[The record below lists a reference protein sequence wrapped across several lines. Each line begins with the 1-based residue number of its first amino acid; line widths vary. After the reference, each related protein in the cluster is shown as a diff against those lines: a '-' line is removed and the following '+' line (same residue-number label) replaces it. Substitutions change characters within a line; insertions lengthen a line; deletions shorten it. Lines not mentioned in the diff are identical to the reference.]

1 MLNDI
6 GEITRQSKM
15 LVHLIGCSKG
25 EVVVEPAVIQ
35 WYWGYLRAV
44 GSSSTEMVIGKS
56 SDVITSCIL
65 HCKVL
70 ALEFL
75 QLYTGTI
82 VEIQLWENVPVMG
95 EVKGRFVLMSTV
107 EFGCVLVIIIE
118 ERRALASII
127 ESYSI
132 ASIRRNAL
140 VVHRCIR
147 CIINVIVPL
156 VDTYTQC

>member
-25 EVVVEPAVIQ
+25 EVIVEPAVIQ
-35 WYWGYLRAV
+35 WYRGYLRAV
-44 GSSSTEMVIGKS
+44 SSSSTEMVIGKS

-70 ALEFL
+70 ALEL
-75 QLYTGTI
+75 LKLNTSTV
-82 VEIQLWENVPVMG
+82 VEIQLWEDIPVMG
-95 EVKGRFVLMSTV
+95 KVKGCLILMSTI
-107 EFGCVLVIIIE
+107 ELRCILVIIIE

-127 ESYSI
+127 ESYRI
-132 ASIRRNAL
+132 ASIRRDAL
-140 VVHRCIR
+140 IIHCCIR
-147 CIINVIVPL
+147 CIINMIVPF

>member
-1 MLNDI
+1 MV
-6 GEITRQSKM
+6 
-15 LVHLIGCSKG
+15 VHLIGCSKG
-25 EVVVEPAVIQ
+25 KVIVEPAVIQ
-35 WYWGYLRAV
+35 WHRSYLRAI
-44 GSSSTEMVIGKS
+44 SSGSTEMVIGKS

-65 HCKVL
+65 HSKVL

-75 QLYTGTI
+75 QLNTGTI

-95 EVKGRFVLMSTV
+95 EVKGGLVLMTTV

-127 ESYSI
+127 ESYRI
-132 ASIRRNAL
+132 ASIRRDAL
-140 VVHRCIR
+140 IIHCCIR
-147 CIINVIVPL
+147 CIINMIVPF